1 MTPSPAI
8 PSVRL
13 LFEEDIP
20 GGAMWSYALKRHHT
34 LRLTAVESG
43 ANVGAMLYNLNQPL
57 DRLNLPDTLKAQHT
71 AKLTTG
77 NVLLSDMG
85 HVLCSISADTCG
97 WHDPLAGHSTPALVR
112 AKYGTS
118 TYQEDRNAFHRNAR
132 DQFLIELGKWGLGK
146 IDLVANINFFSKVT
160 VDGDGKMH
168 FVRGNSAPASCVD
181 LRAEMDT
188 LLILNTCLHPMD
200 PDPQYHPKPVHIAVW
215 KSDQPAADDPCR
227 TACPENT
234 RAFILTE
241 ALFRSSSSSPP
252 PSQT

>member
-1 MTPSPAI
+1 MTTTQTI
-8 PSVRL
+8 PGVHV

-34 LRLTAVESG
+34 LRLIAMESG
-43 ANVGAMLYNLNQPL
+43 ANVGAMFYNLNHPL

-85 HVLCSISADTCG
+85 HALCSISADSCG
-97 WHDPLAGHSTPALVR
+97 WHDPLAGHSRAALVR
-112 AKYGTS
+112 AKYGVS
-118 TYQEDRNAFHRNAR
+118 TYQQERNAYYRNAR

-146 IDLVANINFFSKVT
+146 ADLVANINFFSKVT
-160 VDGDGKMH
+160 VDQDGRIH
-168 FVRGNSAPASCVD
+168 FVAGNSAAGAYVD

-188 LLILNTCLHPMD
+188 LLILNTCQHPMD
-200 PDPQYHPKPVHIAVW
+200 PDSRYNPKSVQIAVW
-215 KSDQPAADDPCR
+215 KSDPPAANDLCR

-234 RAFILTE
+234 RAFTLTE
-241 ALFRSSSSSPP
+241 ALFRS
-252 PSQT
+252 